1 MIFWA
6 TLPFCPRKALTAWGM
21 LPPTW
26 ATWSACTG
34 QLQCEWQQDDVGV
47 LGAHSLPYSDLETYT
62 VDMSHILALIMDG
75 PMKMYC
81 HWWLNFLEFKFS
93 LHEMLNEVS
102 EFKELKSNPHWD
114 FYSVRK
120 VDMHIHAAA
129 CINQKCL
136 LCFIKHMYQ
145 TEPNRTV
152 AEKRGQKI
160 TLRQLAHRPIW
171 PHYGLAGQPCGPA
184 DNIYNIDNTF
194 LQRKLQVL
202 CSRTNDNKD
211 NDNGDMMVMLL
222 IVMVMAGLGKMLVI
236 INSLH
241 LHTPIVQ
248 AFKSCQ
254 ELKLYLI
261 TILLNAYYL
270 PIWTI
275 MKMEMK
281 HVKLLAQIHL
291 AGKARI
297 WTLAYLAQKNL
308 FFLLYYPEPQSAV
321 PPVCLIWNGRKTRS

>member
-1 MIFWA
+1 MRDHTIIIIWA

-21 LPPTW
+21 LPQPGLLGLH
-26 ATWSACTG
+26 APG
-34 QLQCEWQQDDVGV
+34 HPLCEWQQEDVGV
-47 LGAHSLPYSDLETYT
+47 LEAHSLPYPDLETYT

-81 HWWLNFLEFKFS
+81 HWRLNFLESKFS

-152 AEKRGQKI
+152 AEKQGRKI
-160 TLRQLAHRPIW
+160 TLRQLAHVPVW
-171 PHYGLAGQPCGPA
+171 PHYGLAGQPSGPA
-184 DNIYNIDNTF
+184 DNIYNVDNTF

-202 CSRTNDNKD
+202 CSRANDNED
-211 NDNGDMMVMLL
+211 NDNGDMVVMLL
-222 IVMVMAGLGKMLVI
+222 IVMVMAGLGRMLLI

-241 LHTPIVQ
+241 WHTAIVQ
-248 AFKSCQ
+248 AFKSCK
-254 ELKLYLI
+254 ELKLFNNNSSKC
-261 TILLNAYYL
+261 ILFTHLNNN
-270 PIWTI
+270 
-275 MKMEMK
+275 E
-281 HVKLLAQIHL
+281 
-291 AGKARI
+291 
-297 WTLAYLAQKNL
+297 
-308 FFLLYYPEPQSAV
+308 
-321 PPVCLIWNGRKTRS
+321 NGDETR